1 MLFIIKIKKK
11 RQQHGV
17 YNPQAKEMN
26 DFENSN
32 KRKIDISTITVQV
45 QPERLI

>member
-1 MLFIIKIKKK
+1 MKKIKIKKK

-17 YNPQAKEMN
+17 YNPQAKEMS
-26 DFENSN
+26 DFDNSN
-32 KRKIDISTITVQV
+32 RKKIDISTITVEV